1 MNVFVS
7 MIITLLY
14 AMLLQNLVLGSAYG
28 ISETMRIARTPKH
41 IIMYALSVGFYCFFA
56 SCACIFADRAGL
68 TENASLPVHI
78 AIYTFVLCV
87 IYLLSALFCVYILKA
102 DKKYMNSLGICAFN
116 TLTLAVPII
125 NFKANHTFFEAA
137 GTSLGAAGAFVLSLL
152 LINGGMR
159 FLQSRNIPRVFKGTP
174 ALFIYVSLL
183 SLMLSCL
190 SGEALFV

>member
-14 AMLLQNLVLGSAYG
+14 ALLLQNLVLGSAYG
-28 ISETMRIARTPKH
+28 ISGTIRIARTPKH
-41 IIMYALSVGFYCFFA
+41 FLMYSLSVGFYCFST
-56 SCACIFADRAGL
+56 SCACILADRAGL
-68 TENASLPVHI
+68 TENANLAVHI

-87 IYLLSALFCVYILKA
+87 IYLLSALFCVYVLKA

-125 NFKANHTFFEAA
+125 NFKANHTVFEAI
-137 GTSLGAAGAFVLSLL
+137 GTSLGATGAFVLSVL

-159 FLQSRNIPRVFKGTP
+159 FLQSRNIPKVFKGTP

-183 SLMLSCL
+183 SLTLSCL

>member
-1 MNVFVS
+1 MKLFVS

-14 AMLLQNLVLGSAYG
+14 ALLLQNLVLGSGYG
-28 ISETMRIARTPKH
+28 ISETVRIARTPKH
-41 IIMYALSVGFYCFFA
+41 IVMYAFSTAFYCFFT
-56 SCACIFADRAGL
+56 SGACIIADKAGL
-68 TENASLPVHI
+68 TENASLPFHI

-102 DKKYMNSLGICAFN
+102 DKKYMNSLGLCAFN

-125 NFKANHTFFEAA
+125 NFKAGHTLFEAA
-137 GTSLGAAGAFVLSLL
+137 GTALGAAGAFVLSAL

-159 FLQSRNIPRVFKGTP
+159 FLQSRNIPVIFRGTP
-174 ALFIYVSLL
+174 VLFIYVSLL

-190 SGEALFV
+190 SGKALFV